1 MSSAFALSEM
11 LDRNRID
18 IALLT
23 EHKLLLK
30 MLGLYLHT
38 LIIIHKSCK
47 MLSILNKLNLQKNL
61 QTTVTN
67 NVFMKKVK
75 TQQQQ
80 QNKKSYLKTLAGAGN

>member
-1 MSSAFALSEM
+1 
-11 LDRNRID
+11 
-18 IALLT
+18 
-23 EHKLLLK
+23 